1 MKTLP
6 VLLRR
11 EIQEHRGA
19 LLIVPLIVTGFFV
32 LLLALGLLSYQL
44 DGDLEVRTDS
54 TVITGEEGFNTLFGS
69 RLMELS
75 ASTMTEREQTL
86 ASATNAISSPILL
99 VLWIVVFFYLLGAL
113 YDERRDR
120 SILFWKSMPVS
131 DTMTVLSKLLIAVA
145 VAPIIYLAGI
155 IVVQLI
161 FLLAVTVAA
170 LPYPVDVWSILW
182 EPAALLAHWGMLIV
196 YFLFVALW
204 CLPFFGWMLFVSA
217 FARSL
222 PFLWALGIP
231 FAIIV
236 VERVLLRDAVISEWM
251 ARHST
256 GIAYGNRTSVEVADV
271 VSRLASIE
279 FLISFVVGIALI
291 YGAIYMRGRGD
302 EI

>member
-1 MKTLP
+1 MNRLP
-6 VLLRR
+6 VLLKR
-11 EIQEHRGA
+11 ELQEHRGA
-19 LLIVPLIVTGFFV
+19 LLILPLIVTGFFV

-54 TVITGEEGFNTLFGS
+54 TVITGKQGFGTLFGS
-69 RLMELS
+69 RLMELT
-75 ASTMTEREQTL
+75 AATMEEREQTL
-86 ASATNAISSPILL
+86 ASATNAVSSPILL
-99 VLWIVVFFYLLGAL
+99 VLWIVVFFYLLGTL

-131 DTMTVLSKLLIAVA
+131 DTMTVVSKLLTAVI

-161 FLLAVTVAA
+161 FLSAVTVAA
-170 LPYPVDVWSILW
+170 LPYSVDVWAILW
-182 EPAALLAHWGMLIV
+182 QPAALLSHWGTLIV

-222 PFLWALGIP
+222 PFLWALGVP
-231 FAIIV
+231 FAIVV
-236 VERVLLRDAVISEWM
+236 VERVLLRDAIISEWM
-251 ARHST
+251 TRHST
-256 GIAYGNRTSVEVADV
+256 GIAYGNRTTVEVADLI
-271 VSRLASIE
+271 SRLTSIE
-279 FLISFVVGIALI
+279 FLISFIIGLALI
-291 YGAIYMRGRGD
+291 CGAIFMRGRGD